1 MLALLFLPLKIYV
14 FVCNRRASGLPEWGV
29 VLFSLERSRDD
40 FAAEKG
46 KPAAEYAN
54 LEFPNLMGK
63 SLEIRTGEYQ
73 ITNTGRFEA
82 GVRGLQSRRNIW
94 PQQFGSAGRVRFLG
108 GAAKGVFVHLTIVA
122 AYAIINLH
130 WNNIIASNHQKRKP
144 PELQLRRLSPYL

>member
-1 MLALLFLPLKIYV
+1 MAFEIEALTAEQREQFAAKQIPDPLSPVLGILKPREWIIDAGKDVFLFAI
-14 FVCNRRASGLPEWGV
+14 GV
-29 VLFSLERSRDD
+29 HRDYPNEELFFFSLERSRDD

-82 GVRGLQSRRNIW
+82 GVRGLQSRRNI
-94 PQQFGSAGRVRFLG
+94 
-108 GAAKGVFVHLTIVA
+108 
-122 AYAIINLH
+122 
-130 WNNIIASNHQKRKP
+130 
-144 PELQLRRLSPYL
+144 

>member
-1 MLALLFLPLKIYV
+1 MAFEIEALTAEQREQFAAKQIPDPLSPVLGILKPREWIIDAGKDV
-14 FVCNRRASGLPEWGV
+14 FCLQSACIGITRMRSCS
-29 VLFSLERSRDD
+29 FSLERSRDD

-82 GVRGLQSRRNIW
+82 GVRGLQSRRNI
-94 PQQFGSAGRVRFLG
+94 
-108 GAAKGVFVHLTIVA
+108 
-122 AYAIINLH
+122 
-130 WNNIIASNHQKRKP
+130 
-144 PELQLRRLSPYL
+144 